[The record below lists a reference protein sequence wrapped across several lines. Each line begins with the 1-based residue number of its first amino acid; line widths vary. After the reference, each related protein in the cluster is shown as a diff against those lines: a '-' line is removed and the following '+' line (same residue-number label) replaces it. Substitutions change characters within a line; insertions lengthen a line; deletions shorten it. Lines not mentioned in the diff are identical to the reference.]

1 MTNNILP
8 VIALIRRELLRFV
21 RERSRMVGVVASP
34 ILFWIVIGSGLNR
47 SFQLEGSAGEINYL
61 EYFFPGSVVL
71 IVLFAAIFSSIS
83 VIEDR
88 KEGFMQSV
96 LVAPISRF
104 SIAAGKVIGITIL
117 ASVQGTLL
125 VLASPLIIPETT
137 VGSLILTVATLFVIA
152 LGLSSLGFA
161 LAWSM
166 SSTQGF
172 HAIMNLLLIPMWML
186 SGALFPASGASTWV
200 ATIMQW
206 NPLTYGVAAVRESL
220 YGLRPQHL
228 QGLEGFGTS
237 LLILLLFAAGTSA
250 AAVWRV
256 AHRERGTSIVKGRRE

>member
-1 MTNNILP
+1 MIILP
-8 VIALIRRELLRFV
+8 ALTLIRREVLRFV

-34 ILFWIVIGSGLNR
+34 ILFWLVIGSGLNR
-47 SFQLEGSAGEINYL
+47 SFQQEGSSGDLNYL

-96 LVAPISRF
+96 LVAPISRI
-104 SIAAGKVIGITIL
+104 SIAMGKVIGITIL
-117 ASVQGTLL
+117 ASLQGTVLA
-125 VLASPLIIPETT
+125 LASPLVIPETT
-137 VGSLILTVATLFVIA
+137 VGSLILTIVTLFVMA
-152 LGLSSLGFA
+152 LGLSSLGFT

-172 HAIMNLLLIPMWML
+172 HAVMNLLLIPMWML
-186 SGALFPASGASTWV
+186 SGALFPSSGASTWV
-200 ATIMQW
+200 AVIMKW
-206 NPLTYGVAAVRESL
+206 NPLTYGVAAIRESL
-220 YGLRPQHL
+220 YGLRPEHV
-228 QGLEGFGTS
+228 QGLESFSNS
-237 LLILLLFAAGTSA
+237 LVILVAFAACTSG

-256 AHRERGTSIVKGRRE
+256 SLRERGTTIAEKRKE

>member
-1 MTNNILP
+1 
-8 VIALIRRELLRFV
+8 
-21 RERSRMVGVVASP
+21 
-34 ILFWIVIGSGLNR
+34 
-47 SFQLEGSAGEINYL
+47 
-61 EYFFPGSVVL
+61 
-71 IVLFAAIFSSIS
+71 
-83 VIEDR
+83 
-88 KEGFMQSV
+88 MQSV

-186 SGALFPASGASTWV
+186 SGALFPASGASTCV

-206 NPLTYGVAAVRESL
+206 NPLTYGVTAVRESL

-256 AHRERGTSIVKGRRE
+256 ARRERGASIVKGRRE